1 MMPSAAELNYFL
13 EVAHTLN
20 LSRAAERL
28 GISQPALTIA
38 IRRLEDS
45 LGQPVLLRG
54 KTGVRLTRAG
64 EKLTIQARALL
75 QEWEKITADAS
86 KDASEIRGRFTLGC
100 HPSVALYTLPF
111 VMPRLLTEYPDL
123 EIQLTHDLSRKIT
136 EDVISFKI
144 DFGIVVN
151 PTPHPDL
158 VIIPLINDEVTLW
171 VNEEGGG
178 KQALSGVLI
187 YDPALV
193 QIQQILRKLDQ
204 KKLGIKRTITS
215 GNLEVITALV
225 GCGVGIGILPGR
237 VAGRIKTPKLVE
249 LPGSWPI
256 FKDKICLVYR
266 ADAQKSKAGQIISK
280 QIVSIL
286 RSQ

>member
-1 MMPSAAELNYFL
+1 MMPSAAELQYFL

-20 LSRAAERL
+20 LSRAADRL
-28 GISQPALTIA
+28 GITQPALTIA
-38 IRRLEDS
+38 VRRLEQS
-45 LGQPVLLRG
+45 LGQPVLIRS

-64 EKLTIQARALL
+64 ERLTVQARALL
-75 QEWEKITADAS
+75 QEWERISSEVT

-100 HPSVALYTLPF
+100 HPSVALYTLPD
-111 VMPRLLTEYPDL
+111 VMPAMMGQYPDL

-171 VNEEGGG
+171 MREGAEE
-178 KQALSGVLI
+178 KKMDVLI

-193 QIQQILRKLDQ
+193 QIQHILRKLDQ
-204 KKLGIKRTITS
+204 RKLGIKRSITS

-225 GCGVGIGILPGR
+225 ASGVGIGILPGR
-237 VAGRIKTPKLVE
+237 VAERVKSLKLAR
-249 LPGSWPI
+249 LPGAWPI
-256 FKDKICLVYR
+256 FKDKICLIYR
-266 ADAQKSKAGQIISK
+266 ADAQKSKASQTIVK
-280 QIVSIL
+280 QIASLL